1 MGLKLLI
8 STMVFSGLF
17 KCITLPTFQMF
28 GIFALFT
35 EKFMCEWDISVL
47 WGLNG
52 VSGLALFYLG
62 SAPHFS
68 FCLLYLF
75 SLCYTYTIC
84 SVSSFFIAIRVFY
97 LFFFWLCGVYCWL
110 NLLAH
115 LLGSLWRLVFWAP
128 NYFALFAG
136 CLSSID
142 KKSFRCAQSLDQ
154 LLLWVSVCTSLIQF
168 LHLCPWTLFFTSR
181 FSCYFW
187 WPWRFF
193 LNFIS
198 FSENFTASLGKF
210 ATTFYLFLVRYDCQP
225 LRYGF
230 R

>member
-1 MGLKLLI
+1 MGPKWCKWIGAMLSGLCASLFFLSLI
-8 STMVFSGLF
+8 S
-17 KCITLPTFQMF
+17 
-28 GIFALFT
+28 LFT
-35 EKFMCEWDISVL
+35 VL
-47 WGLNG
+47 HLYNLLCFQFFLL
-52 VSGLALFYLG
+52 VLEYF
-62 SAPHFS
+62 
-68 FCLLYLF
+68 FC
-75 SLCYTYTIC
+75 
-84 SVSSFFIAIRVFY
+84 
-97 LFFFWLCGVYCWL
+97 FFFWVCGVYCWL
-110 NLLAH
+110 NLLVH

-128 NYFALFAG
+128 NYLALFAG
-136 CLSSID
+136 CLLSID